1 MVHAECGGTG
11 RSTSLA
17 GYHAPMSVA
26 DIQRKVLADGRV
38 QMTAGKAEFM
48 FERLKPGVMLVTVTG
63 IDKGQF
69 GTATLDEIRLEM
81 LRQRP
86 VELFVD
92 VEAAVA
98 VSVEV
103 SREWTQ
109 FFSLNREHLKRVS
122 VLVGS
127 KAIELTIAIAQHLSQ
142 TGNLIQIST
151 DHDLFHARVLAARG

>member
-1 MVHAECGGTG
+1 MLLPEVL
-11 RSTSLA
+11 RSVYAA
-17 GYHAPMSVA
+17 GYHPPMGTA
-26 DIQRKVLADGRV
+26 DLQRTVLADGRV
-38 QMTAGKAEFM
+38 RMTAGKAEFV
-48 FERLKPGVMLVTVTG
+48 FERLKPGVMLVIISG
-63 IDKGQF
+63 NDKGQF

-92 VEAAVA
+92 TQAATA
-98 VSVEV
+98 VSFEV

-142 TGNLIQIST
+142 TGNLIQIYS
-151 DHDLFHARVLAARG
+151 DHDLFQARVQAARG

>member
-1 MVHAECGGTG
+1 VQ
-11 RSTSLA
+11 STP
-17 GYHAPMSVA
+17 GYHPPMGIA

-38 QMTAGKAEFM
+38 QMTEGKAEFV

-92 VEAAVA
+92 AEAAVA
-98 VSVEV
+98 ISVEV

-127 KAIELTIAIAQHLSQ
+127 KAIELTVAIAQHLSQ
-142 TGNLIQIST
+142 TGNLIQIYS
-151 DHDLFHARVLAARG
+151 DHDLFHARVQAARG

>member
-1 MVHAECGGTG
+1 MLPPEVMRPVYA
-11 RSTSLA
+11 A
-17 GYHAPMSVA
+17 GYHPPMGVA
-26 DIQRKVLADGRV
+26 DIERKVLADGRV
-38 QMTAGKAEFM
+38 QIAAGKAEFV

-86 VELFVD
+86 VEVFVD
-92 VEAAVA
+92 AQAAIA
-98 VSVEV
+98 VSVDV

-109 FFSLNREHLKRVS
+109 FFSLNREQLKRVS

-142 TGNLIQIST
+142 TGNLIQIYS
-151 DHDLFHARVLAARG
+151 DRDLFHARVQAARG

>member
-1 MVHAECGGTG
+1 M
-11 RSTSLA
+11 
-17 GYHAPMSVA
+17 APA
-26 DIQRKVLADGRV
+26 DIQRTTLADGRV
-38 QMTAGKAEFM
+38 RMVAAKAEFI
-48 FERLKPGVMLVTVTG
+48 FERLRPGVMLVTVSG

-92 VEAAVA
+92 AEAAVA
-98 VSVEV
+98 ISVDV

-122 VLVGS
+122 VLAGS

-142 TGNLIQIST
+142 TGNLIQIYS
-151 DHDLFHARVLAARG
+151 DRDLFHARVQVARG

>member
-1 MVHAECGGTG
+1 MG
-11 RSTSLA
+11 
-17 GYHAPMSVA
+17 VA
-26 DIQRKVLADGRV
+26 DIERKVLADGRV
-38 QMTAGKAEFM
+38 EMTAGKAAFV
-48 FERLKPGVMLVTVTG
+48 FERLKPGVMLVTISG

-86 VELFVD
+86 VEVFVD
-92 VEAAVA
+92 AEAAIA
-98 VSVEV
+98 VSVDV

-109 FFSLNREHLKRVS
+109 FFSLNREQLKRVS

-142 TGNLIQIST
+142 TGNLIQIYS
-151 DHDLFHARVLAARG
+151 DRDLFHARVQAARG

>member
-1 MVHAECGGTG
+1 MG
-11 RSTSLA
+11 
-17 GYHAPMSVA
+17 PA
-26 DIQRKVLADGRV
+26 DLQRTVLADGRV
-38 QMTAGKAEFM
+38 RMTAGKAEFV
-48 FERLKPGVMLVTVTG
+48 FERLRPGVMLVTVSGT
-63 IDKGQF
+63 DKGQF

-92 VEAAVA
+92 AEAAVA

-122 VLVGS
+122 VLAGS

-142 TGNLIQIST
+142 TGNLIQIYS
-151 DHDLFHARVLAARG
+151 DRDLFHARVLAARA

>member
-1 MVHAECGGTG
+1 MA
-11 RSTSLA
+11 STDL
-17 GYHAPMSVA
+17 
-26 DIQRKVLADGRV
+26 QRTILADGRV
-38 QMTAGKAEFM
+38 RLVAGKAEFI
-48 FERLKPGVMLVTVTG
+48 FERLRPGVMLVTVSG

-92 VEAAVA
+92 AEAAVA
-98 VSVEV
+98 VSVDV

-122 VLVGS
+122 
-127 KAIELTIAIAQHLSQ
+127 
-142 TGNLIQIST
+142 
-151 DHDLFHARVLAARG
+151 

>member
-1 MVHAECGGTG
+1 MGI
-11 RSTSLA
+11 
-17 GYHAPMSVA
+17 A

-38 QMTAGKAEFM
+38 QMTAGNAEFM

-92 VEAAVA
+92 AEAAVA
-98 VSVEV
+98 ISVEV

-109 FFSLNREHLKRVS
+109 FFALNREHLKRVS

-127 KAIELTIAIAQHLSQ
+127 KAIELTVAIAQHLSR
-142 TGNLIQIST
+142 TGNLIQIYS
-151 DHDLFHARVLAARG
+151 DRDLFHARVQAARG

>member
-1 MVHAECGGTG
+1 MG
-11 RSTSLA
+11 
-17 GYHAPMSVA
+17 VA

-38 QMTAGKAEFM
+38 EMTSGKAGFT
-48 FERLKPGVMLVTVTG
+48 FERLKPGVLLVTISG

-92 VEAAVA
+92 AEAAVA

-142 TGNLIQIST
+142 TGNLIQIYS
-151 DHDLFHARVLAARG
+151 DHDLFHARVQAARA